1 RCRGVN
7 PRALIVEDHFAT
19 RTALCDYF
27 ESAGYTV
34 DSAGSLREAV
44 ELLDVHHYAIAF
56 TDLRLDR
63 AGHADGLEVVS
74 AARRR
79 FPAGPV
85 HLKKTRPSGASTMAP
100 SSRHPSRTPSDCR
113 LGPPGAR

>member
-1 RCRGVN
+1 AGIGRVLARCRGVN

-85 HLKKTRPSGASTMAP
+85 VLLTSVASPQVQAEASRRGAEAI
-100 SSRHPSRTPSDCR
+100 
-113 LGPPGAR
+113 LVK